1 MKINIDTSQ
10 VRNLVTDLGS
20 LDTNVSR
27 EVPAIVKRGALNIKK
42 DMQAEMKKS
51 SNPGMRYVAT
61 QIHFDEL
68 DDGLTAEIGPEKY
81 GPGDGSLANIAYFGT
96 SKGGGTVEDPK
107 FALERETPNF
117 IRELEK
123 IIGEL

>member
-1 MKINIDTSQ
+1 MKISIDTSQ
-10 VRNLVTDLGS
+10 VRNLVADLGK
-20 LDTNVSR
+20 LDDNVSH
-27 EVPAIVKRGALNIKK
+27 EVPKIVTRGAVNIKK
-42 DMQAEMKKS
+42 DMQEAMKKTS
-51 SNPGMRYVAT
+51 DGGFRYVAT
-61 QIHFDEL
+61 QIFFDEL

-81 GPGDGSLANIAYFGT
+81 GRGDGSLANIAYFGT
-96 SKGGGTVEDPK
+96 SKGGGTIEDPK